1 MHIILGLS
9 IFVEVISCFMLY
21 VFFCPFPFLFFFEI
35 LNNITSPPEFQNRW
49 NLARSSN
56 IFNKPLIG
64 NFARLKK
71 KSASEREAF
80 LEEKEIKSP
89 DYRNILK
96 LGASILI
103 SVN

>member
-1 MHIILGLS
+1 MEPGKK
-9 IFVEVISCFMLY
+9 F
-21 VFFCPFPFLFFFEI
+21 
-35 LNNITSPPEFQNRW
+35 
-49 NLARSSN
+49 N

-96 LGASILI
+96 LGSLNLDF
-103 SVN
+103 SQLN